1 MNNNPKHLSNSIK
14 LGVIM
19 DPLDSINIKKDSTY
33 AMIKEALSRGWQVLC
48 CTPHYLYVDNSIPY
62 GIFTEITLNNT
73 QSSNTWYKPV
83 ATNQIALS
91 YLDIILL
98 RKDPP
103 FDMEYIYTTYI
114 LDLAQDAGI
123 LVANNPTA
131 IRNNNEKLSTLNYPE
146 VTAPHLVTANKNK
159 LMEFITEHQ
168 TVIVKPLDGMGGKS
182 IFKITKGDDNT
193 SVILDT
199 ITNNQTQ
206 TIIAQKFIKEI
217 ASGDKRILLVDGQ
230 PIPYGLARIPA
241 QGEIRGNLAAG
252 ATGSGFELSTH
263 DLWICEQIGAKLK
276 TLGLYFVGIDVI
288 GDYLTEINV
297 TCPTC
302 IQEIDQFSGLNI
314 SGIYLDCL
322 VAKLQNSA

>member
-1 MNNNPKHLSNSIK
+1 MNTKPSLK

-62 GIFTEITLNNT
+62 GLFTEITINNST
-73 QSSNTWYKPV
+73 LSTSWYNIITTHDLP
-83 ATNQIALS
+83 LS
-91 YLDIILL
+91 TLDIILL

-103 FDMEYIYTTYI
+103 FDIEYIYTTYI
-114 LDLAQDAGI
+114 LDLAQKTGV

-131 IRNNNEKLSTLNYPE
+131 IRNNNEKLSTLNFPE
-146 VTAPHLVTANKNK
+146 VTAPHVVTANKSV
-159 LMEFITEHQ
+159 LMRFIDKYK

-182 IFKITKGDDNT
+182 IFKISQGDDNT

-217 ASGDKRILLVDGQ
+217 AQGDKRILLVNGQ
-230 PIPYGLARIPA
+230 PVPYGLARIPA
-241 QGEIRGNLAAG
+241 KGEIRGNLAAG
-252 ATGSGFELSTH
+252 ATGVGFKLSAH
-263 DLWICEQIGAKLK
+263 DLWICEQIGPTLK
-276 TLGLYFVGIDVI
+276 ELGLYFVGIDVI

-302 IQEIDQFSGLNI
+302 IQEIDQFFDLNI
-314 SGIYLDCL
+314 SETYLDCL
-322 VAKLQNSA
+322 VKKLK